1 MKVLNLGSALAAIAA
16 VSASATSSASFVGYF
31 VSSYNTSSGGHAL
44 VVYTLT
50 ARFNGPYDTVF
61 SAFDLASEDPNAL
74 TGFWHK
80 DNHGDPAT
88 NGILSQRYGTWDPTT
103 TGSATA
109 NRPFDSYLTIGGIA
123 RPANTTRANS
133 QWFDGGNPETRGW
146 SRPDL
151 PANGMIGWTNSDSD
165 NGQGTVGNS
174 AGVPTTDVRL
184 AQFVLSEGEYARAFT
199 ICIKYGNEYSLSDD
213 YQVVSGSFTLGT
225 VPGPG
230 PVALLAIGGLFARRR
245 R

>member
-1 MKVLNLGSALAAIAA
+1 
-16 VSASATSSASFVGYF
+16 
-31 VSSYNTSSGGHAL
+31 
-44 VVYTLT
+44 
-50 ARFNGPYDTVF
+50 
-61 SAFDLASEDPNAL
+61 
-74 TGFWHK
+74 
-80 DNHGDPAT
+80 
-88 NGILSQRYGTWDPTT
+88 
-103 TGSATA
+103 
-109 NRPFDSYLTIGGIA
+109 
-123 RPANTTRANS
+123 
-133 QWFDGGNPETRGW
+133 
-146 SRPDL
+146 
-151 PANGMIGWTNSDSD
+151 MIGWTNSDSD

-230 PVALLAIGGLFARRR
+230 PVALLALGGLFTRRR